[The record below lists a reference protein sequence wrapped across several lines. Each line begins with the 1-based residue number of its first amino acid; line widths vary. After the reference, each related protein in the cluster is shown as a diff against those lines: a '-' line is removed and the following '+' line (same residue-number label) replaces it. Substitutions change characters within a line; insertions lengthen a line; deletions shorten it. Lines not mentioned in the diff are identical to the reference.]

1 MKLYKFI
8 SFVIDFI
15 NNCNDTRYQSVIDN
29 YIIPKLPSGNGI
41 DNGCKINLKQ
51 SKPLKIIIDSSY
63 HVMNESG
70 IYDRWIDFKI
80 IVTPSFDNID
90 INIRGNFGSKYQH
103 LKDYLI
109 EIFQDSLSKEIDKI
123 SGILEDIENEQNQ

>member
-63 HVMNESG
+63 NAMDENG
-70 IYDRWIDFKI
+70 MYDRRIDFKI

-123 SGILEDIENEQNQ
+123 SGILEDI

>member
-1 MKLYKFI
+1 MKLYKLI
-8 SFVIDFI
+8 SFAIDFI
-15 NNCNDTRYQSVIDN
+15 NNRNDTRYQSVIDN
-29 YIIPKLPSGNGI
+29 YIIPKLPSGSGI

-63 HVMNESG
+63 HAMNENG
-70 IYDRWIDFKI
+70 MYDRWIDFKI

-123 SGILEDIENEQNQ
+123 SEILEDV

>member
-8 SFVIDFI
+8 SFTIDFI
-15 NNCNDTRYQSVIDN
+15 NNCNDTRYQSIIDN
-29 YIIPKLPSGNGI
+29 YIIPKLPSGIGI

-70 IYDRWIDFKI
+70 MYDRWIDFKI

-90 INIRGNFGSKYQH
+90 INIRGNFGKYQH

-109 EIFQDSLSKEIDKI
+109 EIFQDSLSKEIGKI
-123 SGILEDIENEQNQ
+123 SEILLSLEDVENE

>member
-29 YIIPKLPSGNGI
+29 YIIPKLPSGI

-51 SKPLKIIIDSSY
+51 SKPLKIIIDSGY

-70 IYDRWIDFKI
+70 IYYRWIDFKI

-90 INIRGNFGSKYQH
+90 INIRGNFGSEYQH

-123 SGILEDIENEQNQ
+123 SGILEDI

>member
-8 SFVIDFI
+8 SFTIDFI
-15 NNCNDTRYQSVIDN
+15 NNWNDTRYQSVIDN
-29 YIIPKLPSGNGI
+29 CIIPKLPSGSGI

-63 HVMNESG
+63 HAMNENG
-70 IYDRWIDFKI
+70 MYDRWIDFKI